1 MKKQEV
7 KYFRFKL
14 EDGSISESGS
24 FRGYAS
30 IWGVLDSYGDIVER
44 GAFRKTLKEKKGRK
58 IKLLWSH
65 NAGDPPIGY
74 LVAAEDDHGL
84 YVEGQLFLE
93 ANQKAREVYAAMK
106 AGVLDGISIGYRT
119 VKDAVDNEA
128 GVRRL
133 KEVELYEISICNF
146 QACPGAVVTGVKSL
160 DDLAGCVEALR
171 DERLSDEQK
180 KDLAQYI
187 DSLKALLPGE
197 PPPADTPP
205 GNEPPIADSGQKRE
219 AVEAV
224 KSLVEW
230 TRGQLQK

>member
-1 MKKQEV
+1 M
-7 KYFRFKL
+7 
-14 EDGSISESGS
+14 
-24 FRGYAS
+24 
-30 IWGVLDSYGDIVER
+30 
-44 GAFRKTLKEKKGRK
+44 
-58 IKLLWSH
+58 
-65 NAGDPPIGY
+65 
-74 LVAAEDDHGL
+74 L
-84 YVEGQLFLE
+84 YV
-93 ANQKAREVYAAMK
+93 
-106 AGVLDGISIGYRT
+106 ISIVYRT

-146 QACPGAVVTGVKSL
+146 QACPGAIVTGVKSL

-180 KDLAQYI
+180 KDLALYI

-205 GNEPPIADSGQKRE
+205 GNEPPIADSGQRRE